1 MNARRTEFENRQ
13 QKKRIADLVKECEN
27 KIVYIYG
34 PYPPAA
40 GRTKWRIVI
49 YDPSTLGYSSHSAS
63 QASRVAPSLG
73 RVWVVEILGAA
84 AGSLGSASAAR
95 RASSV

>member
-1 MNARRTEFENRQ
+1 MNARRTEFTNRQ
-13 QKKRIADLVKECEN
+13 LRKRIADLVKECEN

-49 YDPSTLGYSSHSAS
+49 YDPSTGKRKSLCAETRSSAD
-63 QASRVAPSLG
+63 L
-73 RVWVVEILGAA
+73 LAA
-84 AGSLGSASAAR
+84 VQLRRADGDEAGSDG
-95 RASSV
+95 V